1 MAQDVKIK
9 VSAEGADKAK
19 QKLKGVQGSISGLG
33 KAVGIAST
41 AYFGAKGLISG
52 FSSVINLA
60 GQQEQAEKKL
70 EVALGRR
77 SQALLDQASALQQV
91 TTFGD
96 EAIIGVQA
104 SIGAFIDSEDQ
115 IKKATEATLDIASA
129 MGMDLKSAGDLVAKT
144 LGSSTNAMSRY
155 GIEVQ
160 GAVGS
165 NERLESMVK
174 NVANLFGGQ
183 AQAEAETL
191 TGSIEQM
198 SNAIGDAG
206 EVIGQL
212 LAPMVIKVA
221 KGIKSLAEGVGNVIE
236 KFKTFGKE
244 IDAVL
249 IDEKTLE
256 LNTFKESLK
265 GLSQEEL
272 IKLNKELSGTEGSLS
287 LVANQTSSL
296 KEKTDMII
304 EAYNKLGESLEKTK
318 TKMAELGEGIAVVNE
333 IRRAEMEGIEFVKI
347 AEEMSNE
354 ERIAIRQSFSEQMR
368 GMFNSDF
375 DMQRVVM
382 SQQIDAF
389 RKAGID
395 EVNIAKFT
403 AEQKKQIRSNEIAF
417 QAGAISQ
424 LAGGLQQLNTASKG
438 SALVSKRLAQ
448 TQAIIDTYAGANKAL
463 ASAPPPF
470 NFALAGAVIASGLA
484 NVVTI
489 EAQKFASGGIVQ
501 GDASKGDVNP
511 AMLTAGELIL
521 NQAQQKNLVGGMGN
535 ISVNISG
542 NVIGNEEFVRDQL
555 LPEITNVVKNNLA

>member
-1 MAQDVKIK
+1 
-9 VSAEGADKAK
+9 
-19 QKLKGVQGSISGLG
+19 
-33 KAVGIAST
+33 
-41 AYFGAKGLISG
+41 
-52 FSSVINLA
+52 
-60 GQQEQAEKKL
+60 
-70 EVALGRR
+70 
-77 SQALLDQASALQQV
+77 
-91 TTFGD
+91 
-96 EAIIGVQA
+96 
-104 SIGAFIDSEDQ
+104 
-115 IKKATEATLDIASA
+115 
-129 MGMDLKSAGDLVAKT
+129 

-221 KGIKSLAEGVGNVIE
+221 KGIKSLAESVGNVIE

-403 AEQKKQIRSNEIAF
+403 AEQKKKIRSNEIAF

-424 LAGGLQQLNTASKG
+424 LASGLQQLNTASKG

>member
-1 MAQDVKIK
+1 
-9 VSAEGADKAK
+9 
-19 QKLKGVQGSISGLG
+19 
-33 KAVGIAST
+33 
-41 AYFGAKGLISG
+41 
-52 FSSVINLA
+52 
-60 GQQEQAEKKL
+60 
-70 EVALGRR
+70 
-77 SQALLDQASALQQV
+77 
-91 TTFGD
+91 
-96 EAIIGVQA
+96 
-104 SIGAFIDSEDQ
+104 
-115 IKKATEATLDIASA
+115 
-129 MGMDLKSAGDLVAKT
+129 
-144 LGSSTNAMSRY
+144 
-155 GIEVQ
+155 
-160 GAVGS
+160 
-165 NERLESMVK
+165 
-174 NVANLFGGQ
+174 
-183 AQAEAETL
+183 
-191 TGSIEQM
+191 
-198 SNAIGDAG
+198 
-206 EVIGQL
+206 
-212 LAPMVIKVA
+212 
-221 KGIKSLAEGVGNVIE
+221 
-236 KFKTFGKE
+236 
-244 IDAVL
+244 
-249 IDEKTLE
+249 
-256 LNTFKESLK
+256 
-265 GLSQEEL
+265 
-272 IKLNKELSGTEGSLS
+272 
-287 LVANQTSSL
+287 
-296 KEKTDMII
+296 MII

>member
-354 ERIAIRQSFSEQMR
+354 ERMAIRQSFSEQMR